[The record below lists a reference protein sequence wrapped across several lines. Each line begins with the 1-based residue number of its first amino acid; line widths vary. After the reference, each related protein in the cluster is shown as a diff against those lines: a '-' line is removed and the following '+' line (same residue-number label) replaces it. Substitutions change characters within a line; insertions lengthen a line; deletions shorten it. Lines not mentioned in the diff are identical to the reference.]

1 MVLARPVKRRER
13 PAAAPE
19 EAKQRTGRR
28 RARLG
33 GAALRLAL
41 MAVPAAFFA
50 LFFLYPVA
58 AIVTRGLRVDGQWRL
73 GRIGEVLTDPA
84 VLDILWFTGWQAAAS
99 TALTLAVALP
109 GAYVFARFT
118 FPGKRLL
125 RAVVTVPFVLPTVVA
140 GSAFLALLGHG
151 GLLDSLWGVR
161 LDTSVWA
168 ILLAHVFFNYAVVV
182 RTVGGLWAQ
191 LDPRQEEAA
200 RVLGASRLAAWRRV
214 TLPALAPAVAAAA
227 LMVFLFTFTSFGV
240 IQILGGP
247 RYATLE
253 VAIYRETAQL
263 LDLPTAAV
271 LTLVQFAVVAAV
283 LGLHAWTVRRREG
296 ALKLVAPEQTARRP
310 QGAAQ
315 WALLWGVLA
324 VVALLILLPLAVLV
338 ERSLDAPGGYGLD
351 YYRALQSV
359 ADSGGTFFVAPMDAV
374 WNSLRYA
381 AVATVFAVVVG
392 GLAAAALTIPSE
404 PKGAP
409 PAPQALNDAVKATRP
424 RERGLVSIC
433 GWRRAR
439 ERSVEERRHR
449 TRAPG
454 GEPRVIRGAG
464 RLVRG
469 FDALLMLP
477 LGTSAVT
484 VGFGFLIAL
493 DEPPLDLRA
502 SWILVPLAQALVGV
516 PFVVRTMLPVLRA
529 VDHRLREAAAVLGA
543 SPLRAWREVDLPLVA
558 RALGVAAGFA
568 FAVSLGEFGAT
579 VFIARPDH
587 PTLPVAVARFLGR
600 AGQLNY
606 GQAMALSTILMLVCA
621 GSLLVL
627 ERIRTD
633 RSGEF

>member
-1 MVLARPVKRRER
+1 MVLARPVKRSER
-13 PAAAPE
+13 PAAAPGT
-19 EAKQRTGRR
+19 AKERPGRLR
-28 RARLG
+28 

-50 LFFLYPVA
+50 LFFVYPVA
-58 AIVTRGLRVDGQWRL
+58 AIVARGLRVDGHWRL

-84 VLDILWFTGWQAAAS
+84 VLDILWFTAWQAAAS

-109 GAYVFARFT
+109 GAYVFARFA

-247 RYATLE
+247 RYATIE

-271 LTLVQFAVVAAV
+271 LTLIQFVAVAAV
-283 LGLHAWTVRRREG
+283 LALHAWTVRRREG
-296 ALKLVAPEQTARRP
+296 ALKLVDPEQTARRP

-338 ERSLDAPGGYGLD
+338 ERSLDAPGGYGLG

-381 AVATVFAVVVG
+381 AVATVFALVVG
-392 GLAAAALTIPSE
+392 GLAAAALTR
-404 PKGAP
+404 K
-409 PAPQALNDAVKATRP
+409 
-424 RERGLVSIC
+424 
-433 GWRRAR
+433 
-439 ERSVEERRHR
+439 
-449 TRAPG
+449 
-454 GEPRVIRGAG
+454 AG